1 MQKETSVSIGNWNLN
16 PEEKVYVGEF
26 NNVKDIAKDGIF
38 PGQRAGDSIYRKD
51 KNPDLK
57 YTPVDFVEA
66 DYQFSFC
73 GNGYFYGITNE
84 NTEVI
89 AIVTDDGKLIP
100 TRAGIGG
107 YNVKIRSGE
116 ALCQSTGFKD
126 FEVTEIDGYKAVKVY
141 YTAEGKNDAVLKNSS
156 TYIFKELCL
165 DIETNFEMVCS
176 KANPPYHTFTTS
188 KYINDSNSVARR
200 LAMQWL
206 YPENNDFVYKEC
218 DRFVIS
224 ETYGDYVIHYAEY
237 DPNSSH
243 KYHMPGSAGEG
254 MGAFVKSTDRGYE
267 GCAKYSV
274 SVTNNDEREGYEGLF
289 KTRNLDFATGIASVE
304 DNENTTLFVG
314 KHLKLNLNVT
324 NLSENDINFCVKYNI
339 ISYDNE
345 LIDSAIH
352 YTNILSGKAQ
362 ANRNIEMDLPK
373 YGMYY
378 LNLYV
383 ATEKGEYRECY
394 PFCMLED
401 FEYKH
406 RFENKLGMCAMHTE
420 TYGEGTSTL
429 SICNKL
435 GMSIVRLG
443 ESYDQQNFVQRLR
456 DNKISYVAG
465 VGWNTTEAGI
475 EKWKE
480 SVRNCLKT
488 FPDSKYVLMAN
499 EVDSKCKAN
508 YGKSK
513 KFLDETF
520 VPYTFNPAYEV
531 VSQEFPEMLPK
542 MIWQSNC
549 HGTTGWLEAYQE
561 CGIWDKSEFIDIHTY
576 SSPSG
581 PDKVYCNSL
590 YSMHANSFSNEY
602 AMERFKR
609 LRRRY
614 DPNKR
619 LLVGETGYPTPAH
632 CSDTKEIDIRTG
644 ADFNVR
650 IALFLFEA
658 GCEDIIYYC
667 LYDRTGA
674 LNGSSEW
681 NEMYFGAMYNYDYY
695 GVYMP
700 KPWAAA
706 FANMTRRFDG
716 HKKVTFF
723 DKYEENEFG
732 TLRAFEVE
740 TEDDKFA
747 VLWSNIYQLP
757 NTSINGRVDK
767 VTRIPAPAW
776 ENRWTITETR
786 EFDAVGDIVKIVDI
800 MGNEKILKA
809 ENGKVSIEVS
819 GSPIYVYGIK

>member
-1 MQKETSVSIGNWNLN
+1 MQKETSVSIGNWTLN
-16 PEEKVYVGEF
+16 SDEKVYVGKF
-26 NNVKDIAKDGIF
+26 DNVKDIANDGIF
-38 PGQRAGDSIYRKD
+38 PGQRAGDSIYRCD
-51 KNPDLK
+51 KNPDAV
-57 YTPVDFVEA
+57 YTPIDFVEA
-66 DYQFSFC
+66 DYQFSFV

-107 YNVKIRSGE
+107 YNAKTRPGDT
-116 ALCQSTGFKD
+116 LCQSTGFKD
-126 FEVTEIDGYKAVKVY
+126 FEVTEVDGYKAVKVNY
-141 YTAEGKNDAVLKNSS
+141 NAEGKNEAVLRNSS
-156 TYIFKELCL
+156 TYIFKEFCL
-165 DIETNFEMVCS
+165 DIDTDFEMICDKTVPVYTCS
-176 KANPPYHTFTTS
+176 TTS
-188 KYINDSNSVARR
+188 HYINDSNSIARR
-200 LAMQWL
+200 LAMNWL

-224 ETYGDYVIHYAEY
+224 ETYGDYVIHYAEH

-243 KYHMPGSAGEG
+243 KYHIPGSAGET
-254 MGAFVKSTDRGYE
+254 MGAFLKDTDLGYE

-274 SVTNNDEREGYEGLF
+274 SVTKNNEREGYEGLF
-289 KTRNLDFATGIASVE
+289 KARNMEFATGIAAV
-304 DNENTTLFVG
+304 NETDNTTLFLD
-314 KHLKLNLNVT
+314 KHLKLNVNVT
-324 NLSENDINFCVKYNI
+324 NLSANDINFSVRYNI

-345 LIDSAIH
+345 CVDSAIY
-352 YTNILSGKAQ
+352 YTNILNGFAQ
-362 ANRNIEMDLPK
+362 ANHNIELDLPK

-383 ATEKGEYRECY
+383 CTKDNEYRECY
-394 PFCMLED
+394 PFAILED
-401 FEYKH
+401 YEYKH
-406 RFENKLGMCAMHTE
+406 RFENRLGMCATHTE
-420 TYGEGTSTL
+420 TSGEGAST
-429 SICNKL
+429 ICVCNKL
-435 GMSIVRLG
+435 GISVVRLG
-443 ESYDQQNFVQRLR
+443 ASYDRLDFVQRLR
-456 DNKISYVAG
+456 NNKISYATG
-465 VGWNTTEAGI
+465 IGWNQTEAGI
-475 EKWKE
+475 DDWKE
-480 SVRNCLKT
+480 KVRNILKT
-488 FPDSKYVLMAN
+488 FPDAKYILFAN
-499 EVDSKCKAN
+499 EVDAKSKAN

-513 KFLDETF
+513 RFLEETF

-531 VSQEFPEMLPK
+531 VSKEFPEMLPK

-549 HGTTGWLEAYQE
+549 HGTTEWLEAFHE
-561 CGIWDKSEFIDIHTY
+561 SGIWDKSEFIDIHTY

-581 PDKVYCNSL
+581 PDKLYANSL

-614 DPNKR
+614 DPNKK

-667 LYDRTGA
+667 LYDRTTA
-674 LNGSSEW
+674 FNGSSDW

-706 FANMTRRFDG
+706 FANLTRRFDG
-716 HKKVTFF
+716 HKKVSFI
-723 DKYEENEFG
+723 DKYDEDEFG
-732 TLRAFEVE
+732 TLRAFQVE
-740 TEDDKFA
+740 TEDDKFV

-757 NTSINGRVDK
+757 NTSVQGRVDK
-767 VTRIPAPAW
+767 VKRIPAPAW
-776 ENRWTITETR
+776 ENRWTTTETR
-786 EFDAVGDIVKIVDI
+786 EFEAVGNTVKIVDI